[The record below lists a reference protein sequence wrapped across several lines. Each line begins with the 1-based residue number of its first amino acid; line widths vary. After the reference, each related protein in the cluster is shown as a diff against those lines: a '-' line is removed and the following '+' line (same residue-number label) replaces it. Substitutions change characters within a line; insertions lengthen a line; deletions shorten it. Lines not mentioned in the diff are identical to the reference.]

1 MPFSFT
7 FQDCRG
13 SFPIVKCTY
22 CRTEFQQTSKGSTA
36 AICKKCDQNVKQ
48 YGKPSA
54 CDLCNIIAAFIGSK
68 CQRCTNSELKYGP
81 AVTCDQCKQRCA
93 FNRPDYKVDG
103 KLLCWLCTLSY
114 KRALTK
120 ARQAESDRRRA
131 KKRGAEGGPPPAL
144 SSSASGADNRSTS
157 DKTNSSSNS
166 SSMNRGG
173 GSSLPPLGDVSL
185 GPSSHH
191 HHHHHHSK
199 YVDPHSSDHVIAMTQ
214 LKETIAT
221 LQRKIKQKDG
231 IILEKEKEISA
242 WKGKHLYLE
251 QDLMKK
257 YKDMEKNYEFKLEV
271 LNKKLKSQLLEIAQ
285 LPRDSDKEDEK
296 DDENDKK
303 DKKESESDKEK
314 DDEQSKSNGSVKG
327 GEDSDKENDEK
338 KDDQKE
344 TEKDEDKESDEKDR
358 SSDKGSRQNSE

>member
-1 MPFSFT
+1 MSNKTPALLHF
-7 FQDCRG
+7 
-13 SFPIVKCTY
+13 
-22 CRTEFQQTSKGSTA
+22 
-36 AICKKCDQNVKQ
+36 
-48 YGKPSA
+48 
-54 CDLCNIIAAFIGSK
+54 
-68 CQRCTNSELKYGP
+68 NS
-81 AVTCDQCKQRCA
+81 Q
-93 FNRPDYKVDG
+93 VDG

-144 SSSASGADNRSTS
+144 SSSASGAGTGSRGGTGSSSASTGPLGSSANSGSRADNRSTS

-185 GPSSHH
+185 GPVEMPEPVPSSVESSATAGMDRVDNARNDNGRHSSSKKPRTDIKPGSEAPEKLGHHKSSHH

-231 IILEKEKEISA
+231 IILEKEKEVCVNRFF
-242 WKGKHLYLE
+242 
-251 QDLMKK
+251 LM
-257 YKDMEKNYEFKLEV
+257 
-271 LNKKLKSQLLEIAQ
+271 
-285 LPRDSDKEDEK
+285 
-296 DDENDKK
+296 
-303 DKKESESDKEK
+303 
-314 DDEQSKSNGSVKG
+314 
-327 GEDSDKENDEK
+327 
-338 KDDQKE
+338 
-344 TEKDEDKESDEKDR
+344 
-358 SSDKGSRQNSE
+358 